1 MFVNTFNIMDIRSL
15 VRTSIFQP
23 TLNCIGQYIV
33 CLVYE
38 LLLFPCSLVPSSSF
52 SSQVDEKQFDAL
64 MAARADDAPPPVGNG
79 VVAVECNGYAAGR
92 GSG

>member
-1 MFVNTFNIMDIRSL
+1 
-15 VRTSIFQP
+15 
-23 TLNCIGQYIV
+23 
-33 CLVYE
+33 
-38 LLLFPCSLVPSSSF
+38 VPSSSF